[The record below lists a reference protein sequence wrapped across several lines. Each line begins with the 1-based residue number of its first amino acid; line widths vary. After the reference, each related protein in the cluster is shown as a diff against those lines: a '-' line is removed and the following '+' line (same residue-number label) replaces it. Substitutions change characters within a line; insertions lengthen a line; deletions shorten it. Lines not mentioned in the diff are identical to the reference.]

1 MTTLK
6 QKLIHI
12 LGAAGL
18 LPFLGSA
25 LAELMDVTLPYKVQ
39 PVDLLM
45 TYGAIILS
53 FLSGV
58 LWGRAL
64 HRADS
69 EPTNGLLLLSN
80 AFALL
85 AWVTLLLDSVFWTL
99 LIQMLGFAL
108 VLISERKLARGSTMT
123 TQLGYYPMRLSLTV
137 AVIVCQLLVFG
148 NHLFL

>member
-12 LGAAGL
+12 LGAAGI

-25 LAELMDVTLPYKVQ
+25 LAELMNLSLPYQLQPVTLLV
-39 PVDLLM
+39 
-45 TYGAIILS
+45 TYGAIILT
-53 FLSGV
+53 FLAGV

-80 AFALL
+80 MFALL
-85 AWVTLLLDSVFWTL
+85 AWLTLLLNSVFWAL
-99 LIQMLGFAL
+99 LVQMVSFAL
-108 VLISERKLARGSTMT
+108 LLMFERKLARGSTMT

-148 NHLFL
+148 NHLFT

>member
-12 LGAAGL
+12 LGAAGI

-25 LAELMDVTLPYKVQ
+25 LAELMNLSLPYQLQPVTLLV
-39 PVDLLM
+39 
-45 TYGAIILS
+45 TYGAIILT
-53 FLSGV
+53 FLAGV

-80 AFALL
+80 VFALL
-85 AWVTLLLDSVFWTL
+85 AWLTLLLNSVFWAL
-99 LIQMLGFAL
+99 LVQMVSFAL
-108 VLISERKLARGSTMT
+108 LLTFERKLARGSTMT

-148 NHLFL
+148 NHLFT